1 MKTYTKILLLS
12 LIAIPLVFTA
22 SVPVSL
28 VQASALSG
36 AITTTNTSL
45 PLSPEEE
52 ATLLA
57 MRVEEKLAHDVYA
70 TFYDLWNMPI
80 FLNIS
85 QSESQHTSSI
95 AKLLSA
101 YNIPDPVDDS
111 QIGVFEDPE
120 IQKLYTDLIAQG
132 SVSLAEAYKVG
143 ATIEEMDIIDLEEAL
158 AETDNADLERV
169 YSNLKNGS
177 IHHLS
182 AFSRAIENQT
192 GTDYIPRLMTT
203 EEYNQ
208 LTSSR
213 GNRGLGK
220 QR

>member
-1 MKTYTKILLLS
+1 MKTYVKILMLS
-12 LIAIPLVFTA
+12 LLAILLVFTA

-28 VQASALSG
+28 VQASAPSE
-36 AITTTNTSL
+36 AITTTNTTL

-57 MRVEEKLAHDVYA
+57 MRVEEKLAHDVYV
-70 TFYDLWNMPI
+70 TLYDLWNMPI

-85 QSESQHTSSI
+85 QSESRHTASI

-101 YNIPDPVDDS
+101 YNITDPVDDS

-120 IQKLYTDLIAQG
+120 IQKLFTDLIAQG
-132 SVSLAEAYKVG
+132 SVSLADAYVVG

-192 GTDYIPRLMTT
+192 GTDYIPRLMTI

-213 GNRGLGK
+213 GNRRQGK

>member
-1 MKTYTKILLLS
+1 MKTYVKILMLS
-12 LIAIPLVFTA
+12 LLAILLVFTA

-28 VQASALSG
+28 VQASAPSE
-36 AITTTNTSL
+36 AITTTNTTL

-70 TFYDLWNMPI
+70 TLYDLWNMPI

-85 QSESQHTSSI
+85 QSESRHTASI

-101 YNIPDPVDDS
+101 YNITDPVDDS

-120 IQKLYTDLIAQG
+120 IQKLFTDLIAQG
-132 SVSLAEAYKVG
+132 SVSLADAYVVG

-203 EEYNQ
+203 EEYSQ

>member
-1 MKTYTKILLLS
+1 MKTYVKILMLS
-12 LIAIPLVFTA
+12 LLAILLVFTA

-28 VQASALSG
+28 VQASAPSE
-36 AITTTNTSL
+36 AITTTNTTL

-57 MRVEEKLAHDVYA
+57 MRVEEKLAHDVYV
-70 TFYDLWNMPI
+70 TLYDLWNMPI

-85 QSESQHTSSI
+85 QSESRHTANI

-120 IQKLYTDLIAQG
+120 IQKLYIDLIAQG
-132 SVSLAEAYKVG
+132 SVSLADAYVVG

-208 LTSSR
+208 LNSSR
-213 GNRGLGK
+213 GNRGQGK

>member
-1 MKTYTKILLLS
+1 MKTYVKILMLS
-12 LIAIPLVFTA
+12 LLAILLVFTA

-28 VQASALSG
+28 VQASAPSE
-36 AITTTNTSL
+36 AITTTNTTL

-70 TFYDLWNMPI
+70 TLYDLWNMPI

-85 QSESQHTSSI
+85 QSESRHTASI

-101 YNIPDPVDDS
+101 YNITDPVDDS

-120 IQKLYTDLIAQG
+120 IQKLFTDLIAQG
-132 SVSLAEAYKVG
+132 SVSLADAYVVG

-158 AETDNADLERV
+158 AETDKADLERV

-213 GNRGLGK
+213 GNRGQGK

>member
-1 MKTYTKILLLS
+1 MKTYVKILMLS
-12 LIAIPLVFTA
+12 LLAILLVFTA

-28 VQASALSG
+28 VQASAPSE
-36 AITTTNTSL
+36 AITTTNTTL

-52 ATLLA
+52 ETLLA

-70 TFYDLWNMPI
+70 TLYDLWNMPI

-85 QSESQHTSSI
+85 QSESRHTASI

-132 SVSLAEAYKVG
+132 SISLADAYVVG
-143 ATIEEMDIIDLEEAL
+143 ATIEELDIIDLEEAL
-158 AETDNADLERV
+158 AETDNADLEQV

-177 IHHLS
+177 THHLI

-192 GTDYIPRLMTT
+192 GSDYIPRLMTT

-213 GNRGLGK
+213 GNHRLGK

>member
-1 MKTYTKILLLS
+1 MKTYVKILMLS
-12 LIAIPLVFTA
+12 LLAILLVFTA

-28 VQASALSG
+28 VQASAPSE
-36 AITTTNTSL
+36 AITTTNTTL

-57 MRVEEKLAHDVYA
+57 MRVEEKLAHDVYV
-70 TFYDLWNMPI
+70 TLYDLWNMPI

-85 QSESQHTSSI
+85 QSESRHTASI

-101 YNIPDPVDDS
+101 YNITDPVDDS

-132 SVSLAEAYKVG
+132 SVSLADAYVVG

-158 AETDNADLERV
+158 AETDKADLERV

-208 LTSSR
+208 LTSSK
-213 GNRGLGK
+213 GNRGQGK

>member
-1 MKTYTKILLLS
+1 MKTYVKILMLS
-12 LIAIPLVFTA
+12 LLAILLVFTA

-28 VQASALSG
+28 VQASAPSE
-36 AITTTNTSL
+36 AITTTNTTL

-57 MRVEEKLAHDVYA
+57 MRVEEKLAHDVYV
-70 TFYDLWNMPI
+70 TLYDLWNMPI

-85 QSESQHTSSI
+85 QSESRHTASI

-101 YNIPDPVDDS
+101 YNITDPVDDS

-132 SVSLAEAYKVG
+132 SVSLADAYVVG

-158 AETDNADLERV
+158 AETDKADLERV

-213 GNRGLGK
+213 GNRGQGK

>member
-1 MKTYTKILLLS
+1 MKTYVKILMLS
-12 LIAIPLVFTA
+12 LLAILLVFTA

-28 VQASALSG
+28 VQASAPSE
-36 AITTTNTSL
+36 AITTTNTTL

-57 MRVEEKLAHDVYA
+57 MRVEEKLAHDVYV
-70 TFYDLWNMPI
+70 TLYDLWNMPI

-85 QSESQHTSSI
+85 QSESRHTASI

-101 YNIPDPVDDS
+101 YNITDPVDDS

-132 SVSLAEAYKVG
+132 SVSLADAYVVG

-158 AETDNADLERV
+158 AETDKADLERV

-177 IHHLS
+177 IHHLT

-213 GNRGLGK
+213 GNRGQGK

>member
-1 MKTYTKILLLS
+1 MKTYVKILMLS
-12 LIAIPLVFTA
+12 LLAILLVFTA

-28 VQASALSG
+28 VQASAPSE
-36 AITTTNTSL
+36 AITTTNTTL

-57 MRVEEKLAHDVYA
+57 MRVEEKLAHDVYV
-70 TFYDLWNMPI
+70 TLYDLWNMPI

-85 QSESQHTSSI
+85 QSESRHTASI

-101 YNIPDPVDDS
+101 YNITDPVDDS

-132 SVSLAEAYKVG
+132 SVSLADAYVVG

>member
-1 MKTYTKILLLS
+1 MKTYVKILMLS
-12 LIAIPLVFTA
+12 LLAILLVFTA

-28 VQASALSG
+28 VQASAPSE
-36 AITTTNTSL
+36 AITTTNTTL

-57 MRVEEKLAHDVYA
+57 MRVEEKLARDVYA
-70 TFYDLWNMPI
+70 TLYDLWNMPI

-85 QSESQHTSSI
+85 QSESRHTASI

-101 YNIPDPVDDS
+101 YNITDPVDDS

-132 SVSLAEAYKVG
+132 SVSLADAYVVG

-158 AETDNADLERV
+158 AETDKADLERV

-213 GNRGLGK
+213 GNRGQGK

>member
-1 MKTYTKILLLS
+1 MKTYVKILMLS
-12 LIAIPLVFTA
+12 LLAILLVFTA

-28 VQASALSG
+28 VQASAPSE
-36 AITTTNTSL
+36 AISTTNTTL

-57 MRVEEKLAHDVYA
+57 MRVEEKLARDVYA
-70 TFYDLWNMPI
+70 TLYDLWNMPI

-85 QSESQHTSSI
+85 QSESRHTASI
-95 AKLLSA
+95 AKLLNA

-132 SVSLAEAYKVG
+132 SVSLADAYVVG

-213 GNRGLGK
+213 GNRG
-220 QR
+220 Q

>member
-1 MKTYTKILLLS
+1 MKTYVKILMLS
-12 LIAIPLVFTA
+12 LLAILLVFTA

-28 VQASALSG
+28 VQASAPSE
-36 AITTTNTSL
+36 AITTTNKTL
-45 PLSPEEE
+45 PLSLEEE

-57 MRVEEKLAHDVYA
+57 MRVEEKLAHDVYV
-70 TFYDLWNMPI
+70 TLYDLWNMPI

-85 QSESQHTSSI
+85 QSESRHTASI

-120 IQKLYTDLIAQG
+120 IQKLYSDLIAQG
-132 SVSLAEAYKVG
+132 SGSLADAYVVG

-213 GNRGLGK
+213 GNRGQGK

>member
-1 MKTYTKILLLS
+1 MKTYVKILMLS
-12 LIAIPLVFTA
+12 LLAILLVFTA

-28 VQASALSG
+28 VQASAPSE
-36 AITTTNTSL
+36 AITTTNTTL

-57 MRVEEKLAHDVYA
+57 MRVEEKLAHDVYV
-70 TFYDLWNMPI
+70 TLYDLWNMPI

-85 QSESQHTSSI
+85 QSESRHTASI

-101 YNIPDPVDDS
+101 YNITDPVDDS

-120 IQKLYTDLIAQG
+120 IQKLFTDLIAQG
-132 SVSLAEAYKVG
+132 SVSLADAYVVG

-158 AETDNADLERV
+158 AETDKADLERV

-213 GNRGLGK
+213 GNRG
-220 QR
+220 Q

>member
-1 MKTYTKILLLS
+1 MKTYVKILMLS
-12 LIAIPLVFTA
+12 LLAILLVFTA

-28 VQASALSG
+28 VQASAPSE
-36 AITTTNTSL
+36 AITTTNTTL

-57 MRVEEKLAHDVYA
+57 MRVEEKLAHDVYV
-70 TFYDLWNMPI
+70 TLYDLWNMPI

-85 QSESQHTSSI
+85 QSESRHTASI

-132 SVSLAEAYKVG
+132 SVSLADAYVVG

-158 AETDNADLERV
+158 AETDNVDLERV
-169 YSNLKNGS
+169 YNNLKNGS

-213 GNRGLGK
+213 GNRGQGK

>member
-1 MKTYTKILLLS
+1 MKTYVKILMLS
-12 LIAIPLVFTA
+12 LLAILLVFTA

-28 VQASALSG
+28 VQASAPSE
-36 AITTTNTSL
+36 AISTTNTTL

-57 MRVEEKLAHDVYA
+57 MRVEEKLAHDVYV
-70 TFYDLWNMPI
+70 TLYDLWNMPI

-85 QSESQHTSSI
+85 QSESRHTASI
-95 AKLLSA
+95 AKLLNA

-132 SVSLAEAYKVG
+132 SVSLADAYVVG

-177 IHHLS
+177 IHHLT

-213 GNRGLGK
+213 GNRGQGK

>member
-70 TFYDLWNMPI
+70 TLYDLWNMPI

-85 QSESQHTSSI
+85 QSESRHTASI

-101 YNIPDPVDDS
+101 YNIPDSVDDS

-132 SVSLAEAYKVG
+132 SVSLADAYVVG

-158 AETDNADLERV
+158 TETDKADLVRV

-192 GTDYIPRLMTT
+192 GTDYIPRLMTI

-213 GNRGLGK
+213 GNRGQGK

>member
-1 MKTYTKILLLS
+1 MKTYVKILMLS
-12 LIAIPLVFTA
+12 LLAILLVFTA

-28 VQASALSG
+28 VQASAPSE
-36 AITTTNTSL
+36 AITTTNTTL

-57 MRVEEKLAHDVYA
+57 MRVEEKLARDVYA
-70 TFYDLWNMPI
+70 TLYDLWNMPI

-85 QSESQHTSSI
+85 QSESRHTASI

-101 YNIPDPVDDS
+101 YNITDPVDDS

-120 IQKLYTDLIAQG
+120 IQKLFTDLIAQG
-132 SVSLAEAYKVG
+132 SVSLADAYVVG

-158 AETDNADLERV
+158 AETDKADLERV

-213 GNRGLGK
+213 GNRGQGK